1 MARRRR
7 ADHARASGLNEL
19 PPRGSWGA
27 LQALMND
34 GGQVTLGAIG
44 PFPGAAAAAMP
55 GGMLAG
61 LVRRQGESWNALLR
75 RLDEAVMQSV
85 VENRV
90 INEMQR
96 DL

>member
-1 MARRRR
+1 MN
-7 ADHARASGLNEL
+7 SC
-19 PPRGSWGA
+19 RGSCGA

-34 GGQVTLGAIG
+34 GSHVTLGAIG
-44 PFPGAAAAAMP
+44 PFPAAAVVKPA
-55 GGMLAG
+55 GMLAG
-61 LVRRQGESWNALLR
+61 LVRRGSETWNGLLH
-75 RLDEAVMQSV
+75 RLDDAVMQAV

>member
-1 MARRRR
+1 M
-7 ADHARASGLNEL
+7 
-19 PPRGSWGA
+19 
-27 LQALMND
+27 QALMND

-44 PFPGAAAAAMP
+44 PFPAAAAAAMP
-55 GGMLAG
+55 AGMLAG
-61 LVRRQGESWNALLR
+61 LVRRQGESWNTLLR
-75 RLDEAVMQSV
+75 RLDEAVMQAV

>member
-1 MARRRR
+1 
-7 ADHARASGLNEL
+7 
-19 PPRGSWGA
+19 
-27 LQALMND
+27 
-34 GGQVTLGAIG
+34 
-44 PFPGAAAAAMP
+44 
-55 GGMLAG
+55 MLAS